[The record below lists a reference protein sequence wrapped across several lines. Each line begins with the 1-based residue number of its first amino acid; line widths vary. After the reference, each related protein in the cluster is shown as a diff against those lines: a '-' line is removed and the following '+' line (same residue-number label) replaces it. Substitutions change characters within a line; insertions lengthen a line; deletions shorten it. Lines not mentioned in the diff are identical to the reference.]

1 MSALFQNVMQ
11 IPFIQFSL
19 MESNEKRAF
28 LLLSQFSSIHEWD
41 SYSKHAT
48 HFFSHSQ
55 FSLFALFQIVTQN
68 IILHINR
75 LQVLAWYNS
84 KFQSANSPYLQAN
97 NLRDNTDFHPS
108 RITFSHFPLFI
119 LPAESIFLLKQFAS
133 KQCVNAF

>member
-28 LLLSQFSSIHEWD
+28 LLLSQFSSVHEWD

-48 HFFSHSQ
+48 HFLSRSQ

-75 LQVLAWYNS
+75 LRVMHAWYNS
-84 KFQSANSPYLQAN
+84 KFQSAKSPYLQAN
-97 NLRDNTDFHPS
+97 NLGDNTDVHPS
-108 RITFSHFPLFI
+108 LLTFSHFPLFI
-119 LPAESIFLLKQFAS
+119 LLAESIFFL
-133 KQCVNAF
+133 